1 MSQIEFFHYEAF
13 TDTPGMGNPAGIVFD
28 PEGMLAEEEMQRIAA
43 AVGFN
48 ETAFVLP
55 SGREECSLRLRFFAP
70 GSEMPLCGHGT
81 VAAVS
86 ALAARDG
93 LRGNRRLVAET
104 QAGALPVDWL
114 GETREV
120 VMKQNDAQFLPFFGN
135 TGALL
140 RTVGLTEADLDA
152 RYPAVYGSTGSW
164 TLILP
169 LKDLQACARCTPH
182 NALFPSVLTEFPAAS
197 VHPVVLDVTRPG
209 RSMHGRHFSGACAGT
224 VEDPVTG
231 TTSGVMGAYYLRYIE
246 PSLMHADLLI
256 EQGQEIG
263 RDGVVRVWASREQD
277 AISISIGGRAVCC
290 GSRTVSY

>member
-93 LRGNRRLVAET
+93 LRGNR
-104 QAGALPVDWL
+104 P
-114 GETREV
+114 
-120 VMKQNDAQFLPFFGN
+120 
-135 TGALL
+135 
-140 RTVGLTEADLDA
+140 
-152 RYPAVYGSTGSW
+152 
-164 TLILP
+164 
-169 LKDLQACARCTPH
+169 ARC
-182 NALFPSVLTEFPAAS
+182 PSIGWAK
-197 VHPVVLDVTRPG
+197 PG
-209 RSMHGRHFSGACAGT
+209 RS
-224 VEDPVTG
+224 
-231 TTSGVMGAYYLRYIE
+231 
-246 PSLMHADLLI
+246 
-256 EQGQEIG
+256 
-263 RDGVVRVWASREQD
+263 
-277 AISISIGGRAVCC
+277 
-290 GSRTVSY
+290 

>member
-93 LRGNRRLVAET
+93 LRGNRAPR
-104 QAGALPVDWL
+104 G
-114 GETREV
+114 R
-120 VMKQNDAQFLPFFGN
+120 N
-135 TGALL
+135 TGRRAARRLAGRNPGGRDEAERRAVPALL
-140 RTVGLTEADLDA
+140 RKHRGAAQDGRPD
-152 RYPAVYGSTGSW
+152 RSGS
-164 TLILP
+164 
-169 LKDLQACARCTPH
+169 
-182 NALFPSVLTEFPAAS
+182 
-197 VHPVVLDVTRPG
+197 
-209 RSMHGRHFSGACAGT
+209 
-224 VEDPVTG
+224 
-231 TTSGVMGAYYLRYIE
+231 
-246 PSLMHADLLI
+246 
-256 EQGQEIG
+256 
-263 RDGVVRVWASREQD
+263 
-277 AISISIGGRAVCC
+277 
-290 GSRTVSY
+290 